1 MFYSWLL
8 EGLKDVQSE
17 SRSAL
22 YCPSDGTDRCICYL
36 TEAICEHT
44 CMHTRIPDRLEG
56 VTLLLPALTAP
67 ALIILGCRRLGRRL
81 RGSRHARSRKSRGRE
96 LQGAQQ
102 SSLHL
107 RSGTHAVRLCRE
119 DMLPQRDVVGETAV
133 LQA

>member
-1 MFYSWLL
+1 MCNLSPGPVCTVPLTGQIHVFVTSP
-8 EGLKDVQSE
+8 K
-17 SRSAL
+17 
-22 YCPSDGTDRCICYL
+22 PSVNTRVCTHAYL
-36 TEAICEHT
+36 IGY
-44 CMHTRIPDRLEG
+44 MGGG
-56 VTLLLPALTAP
+56 VTLLLPALTAS
-67 ALIILGCRRLGRRL
+67 ALIILGCRRLGRHL

-96 LQGAQQ
+96 LQSAQQ